1 MKHILKFLVQC
12 FIIVFILYPI
22 IIGRFLW
29 TFKWNDNYGRLNVTE
44 LFSKSWKQMK
54 WNIQGKRWSTF

>member
-12 FIIVFILYPI
+12 FIIFFILYPI

-29 TFKWNDNYGRLNVTE
+29 TFKWNDNYGGLNVTE

-54 WNIQGKRWSTF
+54 WNIQGNRWSTF